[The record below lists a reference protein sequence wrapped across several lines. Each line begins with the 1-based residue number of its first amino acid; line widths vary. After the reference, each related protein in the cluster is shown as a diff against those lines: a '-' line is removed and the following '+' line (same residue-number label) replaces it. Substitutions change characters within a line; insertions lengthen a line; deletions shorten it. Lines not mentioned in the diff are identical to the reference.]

1 MKITKQITLNV
12 MISILIM
19 STLMIFSINIISK
32 NMFERNYKIILDSKI
47 NEQELL
53 FEKELFQDTNIID
66 TYFNLYNE
74 NIVDNKKIQDL
85 EKFFLKYLDLEKKLG
100 IYIKLKDGRG
110 VMLSDY
116 DKDGIYT
123 KEKIDKN
130 IDYFEGWSL
139 PESDKGITEIKYQR
153 VLYLNGREY
162 GVIGIEFD
170 YDKIYTELK
179 KREFYKSGYYALLD
193 SKFNFIYHPNID
205 LNNKNIFNVNGIEG
219 LEKKQFLKTRD
230 ILEYKYLGKNKTLF
244 YSKLKN
250 NWILIGAVETS
261 DLKKDLKNLQNTTL
275 LIVILIV
282 LFTYFIVDRFSRK
295 FTKPIINI
303 VNKIKVA
310 AKGELSVRIESSTT
324 NEFMALVSNFNFFIE
339 KLDKVISVIKNE
351 AQSIGN
357 SAEEMNMANEDLA
370 KKTSEQAASL
380 EDNSSTM
387 KQIGIR
393 VNNNV
398 AQTILATE
406 KVKEIVTNT
415 LRIEE
420 ASKELK
426 SSMENINESSK
437 QIEDITEIIDEI
449 AFQTNI
455 LALNAAVEAARAGE
469 QGRGFA
475 VVASEI
481 RALSKKSSESAKKI
495 NKRIKVTV
503 DKIEKGN
510 ELVNETTNSI
520 SEISEKIHEMN
531 KIIQNIRDSVDEQ
544 RLDIEVV
551 DRIIADL
558 EAATQSNASTAEEV
572 STAMT
577 VFYQKIQEFI
587 MQVEQFKVTG
597 EKKEN

>member
-1 MKITKQITLNV
+1 MVAVI
-12 MISILIM
+12 IM
-19 STLMIFSINIISK
+19 SILMIFSINIISK

-53 FEKELFQDTNIID
+53 FEKELFQDINIID
-66 TYFNLYNE
+66 IYFNLYNE
-74 NIVDNKKIQDL
+74 KIISNNTLDEL
-85 EKFFLKYLDLEKKLG
+85 EKFFFKYLELEKKLG

-110 VMLSDY
+110 VALSDY
-116 DKDGIYT
+116 DKDGVYT
-123 KEKIDKN
+123 KEKIEKN

-139 PESDKGITEIKYQR
+139 PENDKETTEIKYQR
-153 VLYLNGREY
+153 VLYKDGKEY
-162 GVIGIEFD
+162 GVLGIEFD

-179 KREFYKSGYYALLD
+179 NREFYQSGYYALLD
-193 SKFNFIYHPNID
+193 SRFNFIYHPNID
-205 LNNKNIFNVNGIEG
+205 LNSKNIFNINGLEG
-219 LEKKQFLKTRD
+219 LDKKQFLKNRN

-244 YSKLKN
+244 YSRLKN
-250 NWILIGAVETS
+250 NWILMGALET
-261 DLKKDLKNLQNTTL
+261 KDLKRDLNNLQNTTL
-275 LIVILIV
+275 LIVVLIL

-303 VNKIKVA
+303 VDKIKIA
-310 AKGELSVRIESSTT
+310 AKGELSVRIENTTT
-324 NEFMALVSNFNFFIE
+324 NEFMTLVNNFNFFIE
-339 KLDKVISVIKNE
+339 KLDKVISIIKNE
-351 AQSIGN
+351 AQNIGN
-357 SAEEMNMANEDLA
+357 SAEEMNTANEDLA
-370 KKTSEQAASL
+370 KKTSEQAVSL

-387 KQIGIR
+387 RQIGVR

-406 KVKEIVTNT
+406 KVKEIVSNT
-415 LRIEE
+415 LKIEQ

-426 SSMENINESSK
+426 HSMEDINESSK

-495 NKRIKVTV
+495 NKRIKMTV
-503 DKIEKGN
+503 DKIDKGN
-510 ELVNETTNSI
+510 ELVNETTSSI

-531 KIIQNIRDSVDEQ
+531 EIIQNIRDSVDEQ

-597 EKKEN
+597 ENKEN

>member
-1 MKITKQITLNV
+1 
-12 MISILIM
+12 
-19 STLMIFSINIISK
+19 
-32 NMFERNYKIILDSKI
+32 
-47 NEQELL
+47 
-53 FEKELFQDTNIID
+53 
-66 TYFNLYNE
+66 
-74 NIVDNKKIQDL
+74 
-85 EKFFLKYLDLEKKLG
+85 
-100 IYIKLKDGRG
+100 LKDGRG
-110 VMLSDY
+110 VALSDY
-116 DKDGIYT
+116 DKDGVYT
-123 KEKIDKN
+123 KEKIEKN

-139 PESDKGITEIKYQR
+139 PENDKETTEIKYQR
-153 VLYLNGREY
+153 VLYKDGKEY
-162 GVIGIEFD
+162 GVLGIEFD

-179 KREFYKSGYYALLD
+179 NREFYQSGYYALLD
-193 SKFNFIYHPNID
+193 SRFNFIYHPNID
-205 LNNKNIFNVNGIEG
+205 LNSKNIINGLEG
-219 LEKKQFLKTRD
+219 LDKKQFLKNRN

-244 YSKLKN
+244 YSRLKN
-250 NWILIGAVETS
+250 NWILMGALET
-261 DLKKDLKNLQNTTL
+261 KDLKRDLNNLQNTTL
-275 LIVILIV
+275 LIVVLIL

-303 VNKIKVA
+303 VDKIKIA
-310 AKGELSVRIESSTT
+310 AKGELSVRIENTTT
-324 NEFMALVSNFNFFIE
+324 NEFMTLVNNFNFFIE
-339 KLDKVISVIKNE
+339 KLDKVISIIKNE
-351 AQSIGN
+351 AQNIGN
-357 SAEEMNMANEDLA
+357 SAEEMNTANEDLA
-370 KKTSEQAASL
+370 KKTSEQAVSL

-387 KQIGIR
+387 RQIGVR

-406 KVKEIVTNT
+406 KVKEIVSNT
-415 LRIEE
+415 LKIEQ

-426 SSMENINESSK
+426 HSMEDINESSK

-495 NKRIKVTV
+495 NKRIKMTV
-503 DKIEKGN
+503 DKIDKGN
-510 ELVNETTNSI
+510 ELVNETTSSI

-531 KIIQNIRDSVDEQ
+531 EIIQNIRDSVDEQ

-597 EKKEN
+597 ENKEN

>member
-12 MISILIM
+12 MVAVIIM
-19 STLMIFSINIISK
+19 SILMIFSINIISK

-53 FEKELFQDTNIID
+53 FEKELFQDINIID
-66 TYFNLYNE
+66 IYFNLYNE
-74 NIVDNKKIQDL
+74 KIISNNTLDEL
-85 EKFFLKYLDLEKKLG
+85 EKFFFKYLELEKKLG

-110 VMLSDY
+110 VALSDY
-116 DKDGIYT
+116 DKDGVYT
-123 KEKIDKN
+123 KEKIEKN

-139 PESDKGITEIKYQR
+139 PENDKETTEIKYQR
-153 VLYLNGREY
+153 VLYKDGKEY
-162 GVIGIEFD
+162 GVLGIEFD

-179 KREFYKSGYYALLD
+179 NREFYQSGYYALLD
-193 SKFNFIYHPNID
+193 SRFNFIYHPNID
-205 LNNKNIFNVNGIEG
+205 LNSKNIFNINGLEG
-219 LEKKQFLKTRD
+219 LDKKQFLKNRN

-244 YSKLKN
+244 YSRLKN
-250 NWILIGAVETS
+250 NWILMGALET
-261 DLKKDLKNLQNTTL
+261 KDLKRDLNNLQNTTL
-275 LIVILIV
+275 LIVVLIL

-303 VNKIKVA
+303 VDKIKIA
-310 AKGELSVRIESSTT
+310 AKGELSVRIENTTT
-324 NEFMALVSNFNFFIE
+324 NEFMTLVNNFNFFIE
-339 KLDKVISVIKNE
+339 KLDKVISIIKNE
-351 AQSIGN
+351 AQNIGN
-357 SAEEMNMANEDLA
+357 SAEEMNTANEDLA
-370 KKTSEQAASL
+370 KKTSEQAVSL

-387 KQIGIR
+387 RQIGVR

-406 KVKEIVTNT
+406 KVKEIVSNT
-415 LRIEE
+415 LKIEQ

-426 SSMENINESSK
+426 HSMEDINESSK

-495 NKRIKVTV
+495 NKRIKMTV
-503 DKIEKGN
+503 DKIDKGN
-510 ELVNETTNSI
+510 ELVNETTSSI

-531 KIIQNIRDSVDEQ
+531 EIIQNIRDSVDEQ

-597 EKKEN
+597 ENKEN